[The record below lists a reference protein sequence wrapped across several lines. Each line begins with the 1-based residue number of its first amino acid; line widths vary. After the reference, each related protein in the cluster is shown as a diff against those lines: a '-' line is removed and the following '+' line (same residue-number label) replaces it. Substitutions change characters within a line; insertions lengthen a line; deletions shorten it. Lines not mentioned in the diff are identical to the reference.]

1 MLLLNDTLKA
11 FLFPHD
17 CAYLGGLL
25 VFILEFWIEVI
36 LWPNLKRGFG
46 LVAWIGIFL
55 MIIGE
60 SLRGL
65 AHWTLRQ
72 HFSLIIETTKEQ
84 SRELITSGI
93 YSTFR
98 HPSYTGFFWFTIG
111 GQLLLCNP
119 TSSVA
124 IYFVLCS
131 FFKSRIREEEMI
143 LTEFYPDKYSKYRER
158 TYVLIPFL

>member
-1 MLLLNDTLKA
+1 MLLLNGTLKA

-17 CAYLGGLL
+17 REYLGGMLA
-25 VFILEFWIEVI
+25 FILEFWIELI

-55 MIIGE
+55 IIIGE
-60 SLRGL
+60 GLRGL

-72 HFSLIIETTKEQ
+72 HFSLIIETTKEE
-84 SRELITSGI
+84 SRELITNGV
-93 YSTFR
+93 YSILR

-119 TSSVA
+119 ISVVA
-124 IYFVLCS
+124 ICLILFI
-131 FFKSRIREEEMI
+131 FFKSRIRDEELI
-143 LTEFYPDKYSKYRER
+143 LTKFYPDKYPKYRER